1 MLSDPQAV
9 PIGELDL
16 PFLDNGSE
24 QYEADPYGVID
35 ELRGQSWIVR
45 SRYGYTVLSNRRARE
60 IKKSTAF
67 VRIFDAVTEEESPYL
82 FDKASRSVSS
92 QSGQTLVRMRR
103 LMLQAL
109 RPRMVALLQPKMSA
123 IFHDLLD
130 GLSDGGS
137 GDLIADAVTHY
148 PGLVMGPVLG
158 VPFADAKELDRWAST
173 INIMGNHAAYAEHL
187 GRIEESYRNMEAY
200 LTEVIADRR
209 KNPTNDVL
217 GDLVANAV
225 ADPDISDD
233 QLLMLALSLVNASID
248 NTRSELALTIEALI
262 RHPDQWRALQADPEL
277 LLPAVEE
284 GLRYA
289 PAGDDIQHRVP
300 AATELDGIAFPEGS
314 LVFIHKKA
322 VNRDPDA
329 IEDPHSFRLDRDS
342 SAHLTFGFGLHA
354 CVGATVARAAIGEAL
369 LALTNRVESW
379 ELLGPPERG
388 PMASGGA
395 PYTLPLDLRLG
406 SRPVVE
412 DQLAREEV
420 ASAAQR

>member
-1 MLSDPQAV
+1 MLSNLEAV

-24 QYEADPYGVID
+24 QYEADPYGVIE
-35 ELRGQSWIVR
+35 ELRRQSWIVR
-45 SRYGYTVLSNRRARE
+45 SRYGYTVLSNQRARE

-130 GLSDGGS
+130 GLAEDGS
-137 GDLIADAVTHY
+137 GDLISDAVTHY
-148 PGLVMGPVLG
+148 PGLFMGPLLG

-173 INIMGNHAAYAEHL
+173 INIMGNHAAYAKHL
-187 GRIEESYRNMEAY
+187 GSIEESYRNMEAY

-248 NTRSELALTIEALI
+248 NTRSELALTIEALA
-262 RHPDQWRALQADPEL
+262 RHPDQWKALQADAEL

-300 AATELDGIAFPEGS
+300 ATTALDGIAFPEGT

-322 VNRDPDA
+322 VNRDPEA
-329 IEDPHSFRLDRDS
+329 IDDPHSFRLDRDS
-342 SAHLTFGFGLHA
+342 SAHLTFGFGLHS

-369 LALTNRVESW
+369 LALTKRVESW
-379 ELLGPPERG
+379 KLTGTPERG

-406 SRPVVE
+406 SRPVID
-412 DQLAREEV
+412 DQLRNEEV
-420 ASAAQR
+420 AGATQR

>member
-1 MLSDPQAV
+1 MLSDLQAV

-16 PFLDNGSE
+16 PFLDNGSA
-24 QYEADPYGVID
+24 QYEADPYGVIE
-35 ELRGQSWIVR
+35 ELRRQSWIVR
-45 SRYGYTVLSNRRARE
+45 SRYGYTVLSNQRARE

-92 QSGQTLVRMRR
+92 QSGPTLVRMRR

-109 RPRMVALLQPKMSA
+109 RPRMVALLQPQMSA

-130 GLSDGGS
+130 GLADGSS
-137 GDLIADAVTHY
+137 GDLVADAVTHY

-173 INIMGNHAAYAEHL
+173 INIMGNHAAYATQL

-209 KNPTNDVL
+209 KHPTNDVL

-233 QLLMLALSLVNASID
+233 QLLMLSLSLVNASID
-248 NTRSELALTIEALI
+248 NTRSELALTIEALVG
-262 RHPDQWRALQADPEL
+262 HPDQWKALQADAEL

-300 AATELDGIAFPEGS
+300 ADTSLDGIAFPEGT

-322 VNRDPDA
+322 VNRDPEA

-369 LALTNRVESW
+369 LALTKRVESW
-379 ELLGPPERG
+379 ELVGSPERG

-406 SRPVVE
+406 SRPVVDE
-412 DQLAREEV
+412 QSVNEEV
-420 ASAAQR
+420 PGAAQR